1 MGLGLARAPGL
12 LALQLRQFRVDRAQT
27 PLTGDVRP
35 PSYHEGAPPGVG
47 PPLATGGVLEIGE
60 PSMDGVQHCGSPSP
74 LSEPHG
80 CGPLTDLPGA
90 MLPWSGPRWR
100 PPACPTWE
108 EGSRGPPHTPPRS
121 AGVEDSGGRHGP
133 SAVAS
138 AADRRVGRSSAV

>member
-35 PSYHEGAPPGVG
+35 PTHHEGTPPAVG

-80 CGPLTDLPGA
+80 CGPLTDFPGT
-90 MLPWSGPRWR
+90 MLPWSAPVA
-100 PPACPTWE
+100 PSACPPRG
-108 EGSRGPPHTPPRS
+108 EGPK
-121 AGVEDSGGRHGP
+121 
-133 SAVAS
+133 
-138 AADRRVGRSSAV
+138 